1 MVSKQ
6 HIILGI
12 DPGYDRLGWAI
23 VRHEGAKTTI
33 ISSGCIRTQAQ
44 QHTYKRYEQI
54 LVELQRVLQQFKP
67 QECGIENLFFEK
79 NAKTAMRVSEAR
91 GLIIGLLLQHHV
103 AVFDYTPLQI
113 KAAVAGNGRAS
124 KQEVLRMLQLL
135 TGHEKL
141 PKLDDEVDAIAAAF
155 CHAVSRSIRRIT

>member
-1 MVSKQ
+1 MISKQ

-12 DPGYDRLGWAI
+12 DPGYDRLGWAV
-23 VRHEGAKTTI
+23 VRHEGSKTVI
-33 ISSGCIRTQAQ
+33 VISGCIRTSSQDK
-44 QHTYKRYEQI
+44 TYKRYEHI
-54 LVELQRVLQQFKP
+54 LVELQQILKQFKP

-91 GLIIGLLLQHHV
+91 GLIIGSLLQHHV
-103 AVFDYTPLQI
+103 EVFDYTPLQI

-124 KQEVLRMLQLL
+124 KQDVRHMLQLL

-141 PKLDDEVDAIAAAF
+141 PKLDDEVDAIATAF
-155 CHAVSRSIRRIT
+155 CHAVSRSIRRII